1 MRRTT
6 QRAPKR
12 IPDRSHVE
20 WHDFDPRVEEY
31 YNANNHYT
39 SGPGLHLPPSLPYAM
54 RTNAVPYKLFVSGI
68 HPHTTEEGIRHI
80 FCNYGKPLS
89 VIRTRNKLQQPI
101 AFVEFES
108 QCEADNAIIEL
119 DGKPPL
125 NWEVC
130 YAMTRCSEERVYPQ
144 FANLSLESDFERQT
158 PMFQTSGIGRQ
169 PFHSRQ
175 SPGFTENESSM
186 GLTRSK
192 NTNSNFLKQE
202 IPTCFVCGAQA
213 PLVCTICKI
222 RYCSQTC
229 QGSDW
234 PTHQHVCRPPPALE
248 PASQHVHASNG
259 ATQLRLASG
268 KSVAARNQDYP
279 NISFPRQGSDCPI
292 AIEKTHGLSV
302 EFGQNHR
309 TGSAESASSHSY
321 IIKGIQ
327 PLDQMGPSNQRAAD
341 LSVTIHRN
349 VNSGSRIKT
358 PDLRIVKD
366 VSDVPVH
373 YGKNQPGR
381 HGDMQATD
389 QNKPAQGF
397 TRSPNWTN
405 NDAASKTNN
414 KSSTITPKHDQTTL
428 NERQYENHLEIG
440 VGPKSRTFPI
450 ADVSPNTPV
459 VTTPQKSQQTH
470 TASAAKT
477 YAKEFSPGRL
487 QLISDKP
494 SKVSVCF
501 AKSPSEFYIQYF
513 TFREILQQLMK
524 SINNSAI
531 MSDPLV
537 NPTEGLPCLAIY
549 PEDGCWYR
557 AQVLKV
563 LPDGIGVRYVDFGNT
578 VKMPNNK
585 ANFLMME
592 YSLSE
597 YPFYATKVK
606 LADVFPVNGS
616 SWHKDVCLRFREIV
630 NDQTFLMECVQQ
642 DADAMSIRLKNC
654 DGSDL
659 VTRLLQESLVRK
671 SPLKVSDELD
681 RFPVATGT
689 TALPRSQ
696 QMVHNPQMSHSQLPG
711 LCSGTGTASSPVN
724 RSPQAQERVQAVT
737 PKESTVTSLTIP
749 RQSPLPVHSPTRAA
763 LRQDAN
769 FSQPRAP
776 TMPSAPVRPIS
787 LPSRPLSSAHSPL
800 PPKTNSI
807 IEVLEA
813 GMTVI
818 FQVIVRDSCDRFIG
832 MLIRDEDDMGIIEF
846 NSLAQTIESVHNF
859 QPTVGSVVAALSL
872 VDNQWYRGCITKVLK
887 SSYTVLYVDYGNV
900 EEGVISV
907 KPIPSSYCHP
917 MLCVRLSVA
926 ENSSLGIKQYVDE
939 TMVLESSHQMEVTAK
954 NTKDSVLA
962 NIITEDIPACVVQLE
977 PWTSLLSKL
986 DVAPMPIRDIA
997 SPNWEVGLSCE
1008 VMPFVAE
1015 DVDCI
1020 YVQAVT
1026 DETVDLTCKIQKE
1039 LNEYLPTSIAVST
1052 IPVIG
1057 SCVAAIFPD
1066 DGELYRARIVETT
1079 EDSVS
1084 LFYVDF
1090 GNSATVS
1097 LSDIRVLPDRF
1108 YDYPAC
1114 CKRVSL
1120 SRVVRPAIPLPTAVK
1135 DLLSS
1140 CINKIFNMLV
1150 LPSTSQFTECVLTQD
1165 GKVLN
1170 ELIVDIF
1177 EQSNIRT
1184 GTSPPSQMPK
1194 LEAASPEC
1202 YRTQERDAPV
1212 DNTLSEMSYDDGPF
1226 MELPVEK
1233 PFQAV
1238 ISNVEGPQLIMLRVV
1253 DDQISTKL
1261 VRLGEEL
1268 EAYATAIVRGYG
1280 PKLNEICIARYPD
1293 GKWYRS
1299 ACIDEIA
1306 DPAGKRYMCIQVD
1319 YGETHIVDVDDIR
1332 RIPKRLIDS
1341 LPYQAQH
1348 TILEGTESME
1358 EVKTELSTRLGEL
1371 LPNNSQVTVSVVS
1384 HVEMAY
1390 VVRIPEI
1397 SAILSSEGLL

>member
-1 MRRTT
+1 MRRVP

-12 IPDRSHVE
+12 IPDRSHME
-20 WHDFDPRVEEY
+20 WQEFDPRVEEY
-31 YNANNHYT
+31 YNTNNHYT
-39 SGPGLHLPPSLPYAM
+39 SGPGLHLPPSLPYTM

-68 HPHTTEEGIRHI
+68 HPHTTEEGIKYI

-101 AFVEFES
+101 AFVEFAS

-169 PFHSRQ
+169 PLQSRL
-175 SPGFTENESSM
+175 PVFTDKESSM
-186 GLTRSK
+186 ELTQA
-192 NTNSNFLKQE
+192 TITIPNFPKQE
-202 IPTCFVCGAQA
+202 IPTCFVCGTQA
-213 PLVCTICKI
+213 PLVCTICKT
-222 RYCSQTC
+222 RYCSQAC

-234 PTHQHVCRPPPALE
+234 PTHQHICRPPPALE
-248 PASQHVHASNG
+248 PVSQHVHAGDRAS
-259 ATQLRLASG
+259 QLRLACG
-268 KSVAARNQDYP
+268 KSVAAKNRDYT
-279 NISFPRQGSDCPI
+279 NISSSHQKSDGPVTV
-292 AIEKTHGLSV
+292 EQTRSLSADV
-302 EFGQNHR
+302 GQNYR
-309 TGSAESASSHSY
+309 PGSAESASSHSY
-321 IIKGIQ
+321 IIKGIK
-327 PLDQMGPSNQRAAD
+327 PLDQMGSSNQRAAD

-349 VNSGSRIKT
+349 INSGSRTKT
-358 PDLRIVKD
+358 PDVRIVKD
-366 VSDVPVH
+366 VNDGPVK
-373 YGKNQPGR
+373 YGKNQIGTR
-381 HGDMQATD
+381 DMQVTE
-389 QNKPAQGF
+389 QNKPTQGF
-397 TRSPNWTN
+397 TPSPNLTN
-405 NDAASKTNN
+405 NYDTSKNSN
-414 KSSTITPKHDQTTL
+414 KSSTVSPKQNQTTL
-428 NERQYENHLEIG
+428 NERQYENHLDMG
-440 VGPKSRTFPI
+440 AGPKSRNFPMV
-450 ADVSPNTPV
+450 DVSPNTHVGSANQKPQQLH
-459 VTTPQKSQQTH
+459 TT
-470 TASAAKT
+470 SATKI
-477 YAKEFSPGRL
+477 YAQEFSPGRL
-487 QLISDKP
+487 ELVSDKP
-494 SKVSVCF
+494 SKVLVCF
-501 AKSPSEFYIQYF
+501 AKSPSELYIQYF
-513 TFREILQQLMK
+513 TFREILQQLMASIDK
-524 SINNSAI
+524 SATA
-531 MSDPLV
+531 SDPLV

-549 PEDGCWYR
+549 PADNCWYR
-557 AQVLKV
+557 AQVMKV
-563 LPDGIGVRYVDFGNT
+563 LPDGIGVRYVDYGNT
-578 VKMPNNK
+578 TKMPNTKDNIRK
-585 ANFLMME
+585 ME
-592 YSLSE
+592 HWLSQ

-616 SWHKDVCLRFREIV
+616 SWDKDVCLRFREIV
-630 NDQTFLMECVQQ
+630 NDQTFLMECVDR
-642 DADAMSIRLKNC
+642 DADAMSVRLKNS

-671 SPLKVSDELD
+671 TPLKASDERVRL
-681 RFPVATGT
+681 PIATGT

-696 QMVHNPQMSHSQLPG
+696 QAVHNLQTSNSQLPG
-711 LCSGTGTASSPVN
+711 FRSGSSTAPSPVY

-737 PKESTVTSLTIP
+737 PKELTGTSLTISEP
-749 RQSPLPVHSPTRAA
+749 SPLPAHSPTRAA
-763 LRQDAN
+763 LRQDAS

-776 TMPSAPVRPIS
+776 TMPSAPIRPIS
-787 LPSRPLSSAHSPL
+787 LPSRPLPSAHSPL
-800 PPKTNSI
+800 PPKANSI

-818 FQVIVRDSCDRFIG
+818 FQMVVRMSCDRFVG
-832 MLIRDEDDMGIIEF
+832 MLIRGEDDMGIIEF
-846 NSLAQTIESVHNF
+846 NSLAETIESVPNF
-859 QPTVGSVVAALSL
+859 RPTVGSVVAARSL

-907 KPIPSSYCHP
+907 KPIPSSYRHL
-917 MLCVRLSVA
+917 MLCVSLSVA
-926 ENSSLGIKQYVDE
+926 ENSSLGINKYMDE
-939 TMVLESSHQMEVTAK
+939 TMVLDSSHQLEVTAK
-954 NTKDSVLA
+954 TAKDSVLA
-962 NIITEDIPACVVQLE
+962 KIIAEDIPTCVVQLE

-986 DVAPMPIRDIA
+986 DDAPIPIRDIA
-997 SPNWEVGLSCE
+997 SPNWEIGFSCE

-1026 DETVDLTCKIQKE
+1026 DETVALTCKIQEE
-1039 LNEYLPTSIAVST
+1039 LKEYLPTSKAVST
-1052 IPVIG
+1052 IPVVG

-1066 DGELYRARIVETT
+1066 DGELYRARIVETMGN
-1079 EDSVS
+1079 SVT

-1097 LSDIRVLPDRF
+1097 LSEIRVLPDRF

-1120 SRVVRPAIPLPTAVK
+1120 ADVVRPASPLPTAVK

-1140 CINKIFNMLV
+1140 CVNTICKMVV
-1150 LPSTSQFTECVLTQD
+1150 LPSTSPFTECALTQD

-1170 ELIVDIF
+1170 QLIIDIF
-1177 EQSNIRT
+1177 EQSTTRT
-1184 GTSPPSQMPK
+1184 ETSPPSHMPK
-1194 LEAASPEC
+1194 LEAASPERD
-1202 YRTQERDAPV
+1202 RTQERDAPV

-1226 MELPVEK
+1226 MELPEES

-1238 ISNVEGPQLIMLRVV
+1238 ISNVEGPQLIMLRVL
-1253 DDQISTKL
+1253 DDQMSTKL

-1280 PKLNEICIARYPD
+1280 PKMNEICIARYPD

-1299 ACIDEIA
+1299 ACLDEIA

-1332 RIPKRLIDS
+1332 RIPKRLIDY

-1384 HVEMAY
+1384 RIEMAY
-1390 VVRIPEI
+1390 VVRIPQI